1 MLTHEEAKTFYDR
14 FGSKQDWQRFY
25 ESRAV
30 DDLNAHLKLNQA
42 QSVFEF
48 GCGTGRL
55 AEILLDH
62 FLPVKAA
69 YTGVDISTT
78 MVSLSRNRLARFG
91 KRVQIIQTNGESK
104 LPFETKSYDRFVS
117 TYVLDLLEDEEIVT
131 LIAEAH
137 RILNSKGLAG
147 LVSLTRGFT
156 LGSWLVGGIWSAVH
170 SLAPSVVGGCR
181 PISLLD
187 FFNPPDWVV
196 RYRTRISA
204 FGVPS
209 EILVAEQVAVESW
222 GGWYSSKIHLW
233 TSSKEVC
240 PRRD

>member
-1 MLTHEEAKTFYDR
+1 MLTHEQAKIFYDR

-30 DDLNAHLKLNQA
+30 DDLIAHLKLNQA

-62 FLPVKAA
+62 FLPVKAT

-91 KRVQIIQTNGESK
+91 QRVQIIQTNGKST
-104 LPFETKSYDRFVS
+104 LPVETNSYDRFVS
-117 TYVLDLLEDEEIVT
+117 TYVFDLLETEEIVA

-156 LGSWLVGGIWSAVH
+156 PGSWLVGGIWSAVH

-181 PISLLD
+181 PILLLD

-209 EILVAEQVAVESW
+209 EILVAEQVAVES
-222 GGWYSSKIHLW
+222 
-233 TSSKEVC
+233 
-240 PRRD
+240 

>member
-1 MLTHEEAKTFYDR
+1 MLTHEEAKIFYDR

-30 DDLNAHLKLNQA
+30 DDLIAHLKLNQA

-117 TYVLDLLEDEEIVT
+117 TYVLDLLEDEEIVA

-209 EILVAEQVAVESW
+209 EILVAEQVAVES
-222 GGWYSSKIHLW
+222 
-233 TSSKEVC
+233 
-240 PRRD
+240 

>member
-1 MLTHEEAKTFYDR
+1 MLTHEQAKIFYDR

-30 DDLNAHLKLNQA
+30 DDLIAHLKLDQA

-91 KRVQIIQTNGESK
+91 QRVQIIQTNGESK

-117 TYVLDLLEDEEIVT
+117 TYVLDLLEDEEIVA

-147 LVSLTRGFT
+147 LVGLTRGFT

-181 PISLLD
+181 PISLLES
-187 FFNPPDWVV
+187 FNPPDWVV

-209 EILVAEQVAVESW
+209 EVLVAEQVAVES
-222 GGWYSSKIHLW
+222 
-233 TSSKEVC
+233 
-240 PRRD
+240 

>member
-1 MLTHEEAKTFYDR
+1 MLTHEEARIFYDR

-30 DDLNAHLKLNQA
+30 DDLIAHLKLNQA

-117 TYVLDLLEDEEIVT
+117 TYVLDLLEDEEIVA

-156 LGSWLVGGIWSAVH
+156 LGSWLIGGIWSAVH

-181 PISLLD
+181 PISLLE

-209 EILVAEQVAVESW
+209 EIIVAEQVAMES
-222 GGWYSSKIHLW
+222 
-233 TSSKEVC
+233 
-240 PRRD
+240 

>member
-30 DDLNAHLKLNQA
+30 DDLIAHLKLNQA

-91 KRVQIIQTNGESK
+91 NRVQIIQTNGESK

-181 PISLLD
+181 PISLLE
-187 FFNPPDWVV
+187 FFNLPDWVV

-209 EILVAEQVAVESW
+209 EILVAEQVAVES
-222 GGWYSSKIHLW
+222 
-233 TSSKEVC
+233 
-240 PRRD
+240 